1 MLSADVYTESL
12 ALIREILEFGEHGSV
27 VRCGRKRVF
36 INKHNIDGNDDGI
49 VTYGLYND
57 GIYVTLTHDANEA
70 YDFLRG

>member
-1 MLSADVYTESL
+1 MLSADVYTQSW
-12 ALIREILEFGEHGSV
+12 ALIHAILEFGEHGSV
-27 VRCGRKRVF
+27 VRYKRKRVF
-36 INKHNIDGNDDGI
+36 VNNSCDDGI